1 MSIEERR
8 EIWKKASKKYR
19 DKKKAEGAHIID
31 RTHSDSSHGQN
42 YRNKCKIR
50 EVGKCAMCGHKEQ
63 LVGHHIIPA
72 AEEGSTDALS
82 NLICLC
88 KPCHTRIH
96 KRMQASEWDYEQVV
110 DNLQLLKICM
120 EL

>member
-1 MSIEERR
+1 MTNELLR
-8 EIWKKASKKYR
+8 EQWRKASKKYR
-19 DKKKAEGAHIID
+19 DKKKAAGEHMAR
-31 RTHSDSSHGQN
+31 RTRAGKSYAENIS
-42 YRNKCKIR
+42 NKC
-50 EVGKCAMCGHKEQ
+50 EVRGIGKCAMCGHKEQ

-110 DNLQLLKICM
+110 ENLQLLKICM